1 MNIIDTLKNIIGY
14 SGNDLDKI
22 FAIISII
29 IVIYFIMTLFSI
41 LTSLFK

>member
-1 MNIIDTLKNIIGY
+1 MNIIDTLKGIIGY

-29 IVIYFIMTLFSI
+29 IVIYFLMTMFSI
-41 LTSLFK
+41 LTSMFK